1 LKLLPLEFKPSITF
15 GYYAGN
21 IRLFN
26 HCLVEQQVLAH
37 QAIYLCIHSRI
48 ERQVLKT
55 HADGRY
61 WSL

>member
-1 LKLLPLEFKPSITF
+1 LKLLPLEFKPSIIF

-26 HCLVEQQVLAH
+26 VRIHCLVEQQVL
-37 QAIYLCIHSRI
+37 R
-48 ERQVLKT
+48 T

-61 WSL
+61 WSLQYMYCVVE